1 MLFNENTTYML
12 IKVRIRHLIPAPRDF
27 DSKFQQLPQQLQ
39 NFAGLCFTW
48 FELRGPAS
56 GVSLQVTRVNSI
68 FRSYRRS

>member
-1 MLFNENTTYML
+1 ML

-56 GVSLQVTRVNSI
+56 GVSLQVT
-68 FRSYRRS
+68 